1 MVYFVIMNGKGIEPF
16 WILYSMSNCGVY
28 AQVMSFARR
37 DDNFNTL
44 NFDLWNWTLIDD
56 VTCNW
61 LGDEIQGLR
70 LQAVFMQLFTG
81 VVSIL

>member
-1 MVYFVIMNGKGIEPF
+1 MEKALNLFESESYIQTPIVVCMHKLFR
-16 WILYSMSNCGVY
+16 
-28 AQVMSFARR
+28 SFI
-37 DDNFNTL
+37 DDNLNTL